1 MRDKFRKGAQSAAD
15 AMGSPWALIAGVA
28 ITIAWLCSG
37 PVFHYS
43 DTWQLI
49 INTATNV
56 ITFLMVFL
64 IQNTQN
70 RDARVIH
77 MKLDELIRAVGSAR
91 TELVKMEALTDEELE
106 RLSKEFVHLQEQAAT
121 GLARIEQRKRDA
133 KIIAPKD

>member
-1 MRDKFRKGAQSAAD
+1 MRDRFRKGAQTVAD
-15 AMGSPWALIAGVA
+15 AMGSPWALIAGLA

-37 PVFHYS
+37 PFFHYS

-49 INTATNV
+49 INTTTSV

-77 MKLDELIRAVGSAR
+77 MKLDELIRAMGPAR
-91 TELVKMEALTDEELE
+91 TELVKMEALTDEELDN
-106 RLSKEFVHLQEQAAT
+106 LSKEFERLQEEANT
-121 GLARIEQRKRDA
+121 GLARIQERRREA
-133 KIIAPKD
+133 KIITPRD

>member
-1 MRDKFRKGAQSAAD
+1 MRDSFRKGAQTVAD
-15 AMGSPWALIAGVA
+15 AMGSPWALIAGLA

-37 PVFHYS
+37 PFFHYS

-49 INTATNV
+49 INTTTSV

-77 MKLDELIRAVGSAR
+77 MKLDELIRAIGPAR
-91 TELVKMEALTDEELE
+91 TELVKMEALTDDELDNLSREFE
-106 RLSKEFVHLQEQAAT
+106 RLQEQANA
-121 GLARIEQRKRDA
+121 GLARIQERRREA
-133 KIIAPKD
+133 KIVTPRD